1 MVDTET
7 FEFSPSFFLFF
18 SCIVIFPGSCLKA
31 VFRST
36 TILSFFQ
43 NRFFYYINFDY
54 NVFFSFLSP
63 WNKLSSRLL
72 TSIIILRIPAID
84 RNLGWNDRP
93 IFFFFHFSTRSI
105 LFQEVSIP
113 RNFSF
118 EFFASSS
125 TKPFNPIKKK
135 NGRDGFYRS
144 RNLVSKRPFDKR
156 AIYQRSERSWSYLMS
171 SWNFFFI
178 FYFFFLFEYRSKNL
192 FRSNKRTYCPS

>member
-18 SCIVIFPGSCLKA
+18 SCIVIFWGSCLKA

-105 LFQEVSIP
+105 LFQEISIP

-118 EFFASSS
+118 EFFVSSS

-135 NGRDGFYRS
+135 KMDVTDSIGHVISCQSDLSTRGQFTNDRKGLD
-144 RNLVSKRPFDKR
+144 P
-156 AIYQRSERSWSYLMS
+156 I
-171 SWNFFFI
+171 
-178 FYFFFLFEYRSKNL
+178 
-192 FRSNKRTYCPS
+192 

>member
-7 FEFSPSFFLFF
+7 FSPSFFLFF

-93 IFFFFHFSTRSI
+93 IFFFQLARFFSKKSRSREI
-105 LFQEVSIP
+105 S
-113 RNFSF
+113 RSNF
-118 EFFASSS
+118 SSS

-135 NGRDGFYRS
+135 KMDVTDSIGHVISCQSDLSTRGQFTNDRKGLD
-144 RNLVSKRPFDKR
+144 P
-156 AIYQRSERSWSYLMS
+156 I
-171 SWNFFFI
+171 
-178 FYFFFLFEYRSKNL
+178 
-192 FRSNKRTYCPS
+192 